1 MDNIDQ
7 LVKQVLIVDDSK
19 DPASIRRDLEYT
31 QNVEATLNRIF
42 DGEFLKGIK
51 DNKPNDTLIILD
63 SDEEDTY
70 QAESRNNAAVKD
82 VNADIFD
89 INTVFSDPVVKTL
102 NTSSKRKFMDPFGD
116 FDDIPVPSS
125 SKKKPTRIS
134 DSTSSFLKKAGQSSK
149 GPFDLFNSQEDKG
162 ETDRKKKGK
171 ERESADN
178 FFLEEELQP
187 VSEDEELFFLKEI
200 DSTITSS
207 IKKST
212 ELIAFNDDE
221 EDILVKKTT
230 ERPPK
235 DKSKDDASLLK
246 EIDDEGSFTFAEHEG
261 IGSVNEEKDNTLS
274 REDVSKRSTSTSIF
288 DIEEE
293 EDILHVPTQDE
304 FFDELL
310 SLKKDKIVID
320 IDSFEEDE
328 SNKKRKRRQYDDQH
342 IESNDDRYALLSLEE
357 LSSSQDKSALTV
369 KEKKKLEAEE
379 RKRKRQEAAEEK
391 KRLKEFKQK
400 EKERQALFEKENRNK
415 TDRTAILKE
424 MILDIHP
431 DFLLTDAGKL
441 LEASLIPK
449 MAEIRPLSE
458 HKEELQ
464 PVSEDEELFFLK
476 EIDSTITSSIN
487 KSTEL
492 IAFSDDE
499 EDILVKKATEHPP
512 KDKSKEDT
520 LLLKEIDDEES
531 FTFAEH
537 EGPESVN
544 EEKDNTLSREDV
556 SKRST
561 STSIFDIEEEED
573 ILHVPTQDEF
583 FDELLSLKKDKVV
596 IDIDSFEEDE
606 SDEKR
611 KRRQYDDQ
619 YKESNDDRYALLS
632 FEEPSSSQDR
642 SALTAKEKKKLE
654 AEERKRKRQ
663 KAAEEKKRLKE
674 LKQKEK
680 ERQAL
685 FEKENRNKTDRT
697 AILKEMILDTHP
709 DFLLTDAGKLLEASL
724 TPKMAEIRPL
734 SEHSE
739 LRYTISWKRKCQAE
753 WHSESQT
760 FIPLRNMKII
770 QEPYVLI
777 YMPVDKLNEHIQSET
792 IFDHMEQAQSSA
804 KDRQI
809 LLLVEGLEAYYK
821 KRALIQRRHFQNQ
834 VRQSIEGPS
843 NDNPSSRKRKSGQEN
858 LESLPSRETVEQ
870 YLNELQIVK
879 NIMVVPTKNSEDT
892 VVWIENLTIDLG
904 LGRYKTKNLN
914 STYKGGKS
922 GANEVDTYFKMLQEI
937 QLCTPA
943 IAKSIMKAYPTLQ
956 SLHQSYRELDKPSG
970 EMMLADLEVERSA
983 IRARDRNVNRVM
995 SKKIYT
1001 IFNSDDPDLFL
1012 Y

>member
-82 VNADIFD
+82 VSTDIFD
-89 INTVFSDPVVKTL
+89 INTVFSDPVVKTP
-102 NTSSKRKFMDPFGD
+102 NKPSKRKFMDPFDD

-125 SKKKPTRIS
+125 SKKKPTRTP
-134 DSTSSFLKKAGQSSK
+134 DSNSSFLKKAGQSSK

-171 ERESADN
+171 ERGSMDN
-178 FFLEEELQP
+178 FFLE
-187 VSEDEELFFLKEI
+187 
-200 DSTITSS
+200 
-207 IKKST
+207 
-212 ELIAFNDDE
+212 
-221 EDILVKKTT
+221 
-230 ERPPK
+230 
-235 DKSKDDASLLK
+235 
-246 EIDDEGSFTFAEHEG
+246 
-261 IGSVNEEKDNTLS
+261 
-274 REDVSKRSTSTSIF
+274 
-288 DIEEE
+288 
-293 EDILHVPTQDE
+293 
-304 FFDELL
+304 
-310 SLKKDKIVID
+310 
-320 IDSFEEDE
+320 
-328 SNKKRKRRQYDDQH
+328 
-342 IESNDDRYALLSLEE
+342 
-357 LSSSQDKSALTV
+357 
-369 KEKKKLEAEE
+369 
-379 RKRKRQEAAEEK
+379 
-391 KRLKEFKQK
+391 
-400 EKERQALFEKENRNK
+400 
-415 TDRTAILKE
+415 
-424 MILDIHP
+424 
-431 DFLLTDAGKL
+431 
-441 LEASLIPK
+441 
-449 MAEIRPLSE
+449 
-458 HKEELQ
+458 EELQ

-499 EDILVKKATEHPP
+499 EDILVKKATERPP

-777 YMPVDKLNEHIQSET
+777 YMPIDELNEHIRSET

-904 LGRYKTKNLN
+904 LGRYKTKDLN

-922 GANEVDTYFKMLQEI
+922 GANETDTYFKMLQEI

-983 IRARDRNVNRVM
+983 IRARDRNRR
-995 SKKIYT
+995 S
-1001 IFNSDDPDLFL
+1001 
-1012 Y
+1012 

>member
-7 LVKQVLIVDDSK
+7 LVKQVLVVDDSK
-19 DPASIRRDLEYT
+19 DPADIRKDLEYT

-51 DNKPNDTLIILD
+51 DDKPNDTLIILD
-63 SDEEDTY
+63 SDEEDTDL
-70 QAESRNNAAVKD
+70 AESRNNAAAKD

-89 INTVFSDPVVKTL
+89 INTVFSDPIVKPL
-102 NTSSKRKFMDPFGD
+102 NKPSKRKFIDPFDD
-116 FDDIPVPSS
+116 FEDIPVPSS
-125 SKKKPTRIS
+125 SKKKPTRTS

-149 GPFDLFNSQEDKG
+149 GPFDLFNSQEDKE

-171 ERESADN
+171 EKGRMDS
-178 FFLEEELQP
+178 FFLEELQP

-200 DSTITSS
+200 DSTIT
-207 IKKST
+207 T
-212 ELIAFNDDE
+212 
-221 EDILVKKTT
+221 
-230 ERPPK
+230 
-235 DKSKDDASLLK
+235 
-246 EIDDEGSFTFAEHEG
+246 
-261 IGSVNEEKDNTLS
+261 
-274 REDVSKRSTSTSIF
+274 
-288 DIEEE
+288 
-293 EDILHVPTQDE
+293 
-304 FFDELL
+304 
-310 SLKKDKIVID
+310 
-320 IDSFEEDE
+320 
-328 SNKKRKRRQYDDQH
+328 
-342 IESNDDRYALLSLEE
+342 
-357 LSSSQDKSALTV
+357 
-369 KEKKKLEAEE
+369 
-379 RKRKRQEAAEEK
+379 
-391 KRLKEFKQK
+391 
-400 EKERQALFEKENRNK
+400 
-415 TDRTAILKE
+415 
-424 MILDIHP
+424 
-431 DFLLTDAGKL
+431 
-441 LEASLIPK
+441 
-449 MAEIRPLSE
+449 
-458 HKEELQ
+458 
-464 PVSEDEELFFLK
+464 
-476 EIDSTITSSIN
+476 SIN

-499 EDILVKKATEHPP
+499 EDILVKKTTERPP
-512 KDKSKEDT
+512 KDKSKEDVS
-520 LLLKEIDDEES
+520 LLKEIDDEGS

-537 EGPESVN
+537 EGPDSVN
-544 EEKDNTLSREDV
+544 EEKDDTLPREDV
-556 SKRST
+556 SKRSN
-561 STSIFDIEEEED
+561 SISIFDIEEED

-606 SDEKR
+606 SDKKR

-619 YKESNDDRYALLS
+619 HIESNDDRYALLS
-632 FEEPSSSQDR
+632 LEGPSSSQDR
-642 SALTAKEKKKLE
+642 SALTAKERKKLE

-663 KAAEEKKRLKE
+663 EAAKEKKRLKE

-685 FEKENRNKTDRT
+685 FEKENRNKTDRAT
-697 AILKEMILDTHP
+697 ILKEMILDIHP

-724 TPKMAEIRPL
+724 IPKMAEIRPL

-777 YMPVDKLNEHIQSET
+777 YMPVDELNEYIQSET
-792 IFDHMEQAQSSA
+792 IFDHMEQVQSSA
-804 KDRQI
+804 KDQQI
-809 LLLVEGLEAYYK
+809 LLLIEGLEAYYK

-843 NDNPSSRKRKSGQEN
+843 NDSPSSRKRKSGQEN

-879 NIMVVPTKNSEDT
+879 NIMVVPTKNNEDT
-892 VVWIENLTIDLG
+892 AVWIENLTVDLG

-922 GANEVDTYFKMLQEI
+922 GANETDTYFKMLQEI

>member
-70 QAESRNNAAVKD
+70 QAESRNNAAAKV

-102 NTSSKRKFMDPFGD
+102 NKSSKRKFMDPFGD

-261 IGSVNEEKDNTLS
+261 IDSVNEEKDNTLS

-400 EKERQALFEKENRNK
+400 EKERQTLFEKENRNK

-458 HKEELQ
+458 H
-464 PVSEDEELFFLK
+464 SEF
-476 EIDSTITSSIN
+476 
-487 KSTEL
+487 
-492 IAFSDDE
+492 
-499 EDILVKKATEHPP
+499 
-512 KDKSKEDT
+512 
-520 LLLKEIDDEES
+520 
-531 FTFAEH
+531 
-537 EGPESVN
+537 
-544 EEKDNTLSREDV
+544 
-556 SKRST
+556 
-561 STSIFDIEEEED
+561 
-573 ILHVPTQDEF
+573 
-583 FDELLSLKKDKVV
+583 
-596 IDIDSFEEDE
+596 
-606 SDEKR
+606 
-611 KRRQYDDQ
+611 
-619 YKESNDDRYALLS
+619 
-632 FEEPSSSQDR
+632 
-642 SALTAKEKKKLE
+642 
-654 AEERKRKRQ
+654 
-663 KAAEEKKRLKE
+663 
-674 LKQKEK
+674 
-680 ERQAL
+680 
-685 FEKENRNKTDRT
+685 
-697 AILKEMILDTHP
+697 
-709 DFLLTDAGKLLEASL
+709 
-724 TPKMAEIRPL
+724 
-734 SEHSE
+734 
-739 LRYTISWKRKCQAE
+739 RYTISWKRKCQAE

-809 LLLVEGLEAYYK
+809 LLIIEGLEAYYK

-834 VRQSIEGPS
+834 VRQSIERPN
-843 NDNPSSRKRKSGQEN
+843 NDSPSSRKRKSGQEN